1 MSDAGYR
8 ERRSRLPGAYVW
20 ARRTSEDAAAS
31 AVRVLPDACVDLL
44 WVDGSLLVAGPD
56 TVAAEI
62 PTVPGRRYPAAI
74 RLPPGFGGQLL
85 GVPASEIVDRRPRL
99 DQLWPAA
106 AVRTWEARLA
116 GSTTPPQTLEQLVV
130 ERSSELEIDGW
141 PRRAAAMLRQ
151 GADVRAVARELG
163 WSDRHLHR
171 RSSAAFGYGPERLRR
186 ILRFQRAVA
195 AARAG
200 TALARVAADC
210 GFADQAHLAK
220 EARALAG
227 TSMSELRR

>member
-20 ARRTSEDAAAS
+20 ARRTPDDGAATL
-31 AVRVLPDACVDLL
+31 RILPDGCIDLL
-44 WVDGSLLVAGPD
+44 WIDGSLTVAGPD
-56 TVAAEI
+56 TVAAEV
-62 PTVPGRRYPAAI
+62 PTQSGRRYPAAI

-85 GVPASEIVDRRPRL
+85 GVPASEIVDRRPPL
-99 DQLWPAA
+99 DQLWTTRT
-106 AVRTWEARLA
+106 VRAWEARLD
-116 GSTTPPQTLEQLVV
+116 GSNTPARTLEQLVI
-130 ERSSELEIDGW
+130 ERSSEVEIDGW
-141 PRRAAAMLRQ
+141 PRRVAVMLRQ
-151 GADVRAVARELG
+151 GAEVRTVARELG

-171 RSSAAFGYGPERLRR
+171 RSSAVFGYGPERLRR

-200 TALARVAADC
+200 TALAQVAADC